1 NNSDTIIKPEIDFDD
16 GDDNIIISDEDSN
29 SSMGSNDDEM
39 PLGSMTGDKDI
50 YNIVWGKHDKPMQI
64 QNFMTKSDDAQFI
77 KDMFDPTPYD
87 ILNLL
92 FSENILS
99 HIVFHTNLY
108 AQQNFLKIG
117 KTYKQTNIHEIKTFL
132 GINFKLCVL
141 NHFDWLLSIIHLH
154 NNVMMPSRQSP
165 KYDKL
170 YKVRPFLNMLK
181 HNFNKCFYPQEHLAI
196 NE

>member
-1 NNSDTIIKPEIDFDD
+1 
-16 GDDNIIISDEDSN
+16 
-29 SSMGSNDDEM
+29 MGSNDDEM

-132 GINFKLCVL
+132 GIN
-141 NHFDWLLSIIHLH
+141 LLMDIRSL
-154 NNVMMPSRQSP
+154 PSYRD
-165 KYDKL
+165 Y
-170 YKVRPFLNMLK
+170 
-181 HNFNKCFYPQEHLAI
+181 
-196 NE
+196 